1 MRSGYF
7 TFFFALIIILILSAC
22 PDINIKD
29 DKHYNFKKGNGFFIV
44 NEGIF
49 QQANAS
55 VFYYDRERDSIYE
68 NIYETVNNEKI
79 GDILQSMYVFD
90 DNAYLVVNNS
100 AWIDIAGVEDFEKKG
115 EIRGFVSPRYF
126 FPVNRDK
133 AYVTDLYSG
142 YVYVVDLNQNKV
154 SKNIYTGKWT
164 EEMAFLDKKL
174 YVTCPWIYS
183 KPASK
188 KVLVI
193 DTDTDEIID
202 SIVTGISP
210 SGIGFDKNGFLWT
223 LNNGNK
229 INNLPGS
236 LYKIDVSSNV
246 AVDSFVFKNTL
257 NIFNSSLRFN
267 ENRDSI
273 FVLYNDVY
281 KISVEGNIAP
291 EKIISQNERNL
302 YGMDLDNDKQQIFL
316 TDVLNFVEKGK
327 VYIYSK
333 KGDLLKTLN
342 TGFLP
347 NAVVVY

>member
-7 TFFFALIIILILSAC
+7 IFLFALIVILILSAC
-22 PDINIKD
+22 PDVKMKD
-29 DKHYNFKKGNGFFIV
+29 NKQYDFENGNGFFIA

-55 VFYYDRERDSIYE
+55 VFYYNLGQDSLYE

-79 GDILQSMYVFD
+79 GDILQSMYIFNN
-90 DNAYLVVNNS
+90 NAYLVVNNS
-100 AWIDIAGVEDFEKKG
+100 AWIDVVSVENFEKKG
-115 EIRGFVSPRYF
+115 EIRGFVSPRNFY
-126 FPVNRDK
+126 PVDRDK

-142 YVYVVDLNQNKV
+142 YIYVVDLSQNKV
-154 SKNIYTGKWT
+154 SKDIYTGKWT
-164 EEMAFLDKKL
+164 EEIAFLDKKL
-174 YVTCPWIYS
+174 YVTCPWVYS
-183 KPASK
+183 KPVSR

-193 DTDTDEIID
+193 NTDTDEIMD
-202 SIVTGISP
+202 SISTGINP

-229 INNLPGS
+229 IKNIPGS
-236 LYKIDVSSNV
+236 LFKIDVSINF
-246 AVDSFVFKNTL
+246 AVDSFIFENTL

-267 ENRDSI
+267 ENKDSI

-281 KISVEGNIAP
+281 KFSVEGNIVP

-302 YGMDLDNDKQQIFL
+302 YGMDLDNQKQQIFL
-316 TDVLNFVEKGK
+316 TDVLNFAEKGK
-327 VYIYSK
+327 VYIYTK

-342 TGFLP
+342 TGYLP
-347 NAVVVY
+347 NSVVVY